1 MNRTPP
7 TAPAA
12 VAATAARAIAFAFAL
27 CATAA
32 LAGTPA
38 PAHAAGQPEIRPA
51 TSADAVAM
59 ADRFYAGFDFEAA
72 LSACRAGL
80 AVDSTSYDL
89 QWRLARSLI
98 DRGARAEYDKNKP
111 KAEAAYGE
119 AVAAGRRAVV
129 LDAAKPEGHLELA
142 VALGRLALFKGG
154 KDKIRL
160 SKEIKSEVDRA
171 LAIDPK
177 QDRAEHVLARWNR
190 GIAELNFF
198 EKAAA
203 NTILGGLPKGAT
215 MDEAVTHFEKAIAL
229 ESRLREPSRRA
240 GTDAAQAGAQGQ
252 GAGRVREGA
261 RLPAAHAVRHRVQ
274 EGRPAADGADAMSAF
289 AYDGIVLVEGVR
301 TPFVKAGGPF
311 AGIHAAELG
320 RLAIGE
326 LLARTGFDPARV
338 DEVILGNCG
347 TPPDAAN
354 IARVAAL
361 EAGVPAGVPAFT
373 VHRNCA
379 SGIESIAEAA
389 ARIAAGRASAVI
401 AGGTESMS
409 NYPLMMGPRLT
420 EAFAASSRG
429 RDPLAHGWRRSPAC
443 AAPTWPR
450 ASRSWRD
457 SPTR

>member
-12 VAATAARAIAFAFAL
+12 VAATAARAIAFAIAL
-27 CATAA
+27 CAATVAA
-32 LAGTPA
+32 CAGTPA
-38 PAHAAGQPEIRPA
+38 PAHAATDTAQA
-51 TSADAVAM
+51 VSASVAQADAH
-59 ADRFYAGFDFEAA
+59 YAKFDFEAA

-111 KAEAAYGE
+111 KAEAAYDE

-177 QDRAEHVLARWNR
+177 QDRAEHVLGRWNR

-215 MDEAVTHFEKAIAL
+215 MDEAVTHFERAIAL
-229 ESRLREPSRRA
+229 NPDYANHHVELGRTLLKLGLKAKARA
-240 GTDAAQAGAQGQ
+240 EFEKALACPQ
-252 GAGRVREGA
+252 
-261 RLPAAHAVRHRVQ
+261 
-274 EGRPAADGADAMSAF
+274 
-289 AYDGIVLVEGVR
+289 R
-301 TPFVKAGGPF
+301 TPFD
-311 AGIHAAELG
+311 AEYKK
-320 RLAIGE
+320 
-326 LLARTGFDPARV
+326 
-338 DEVILGNCG
+338 
-347 TPPDAAN
+347 DAQQ
-354 IARVAAL
+354 
-361 EAGVPAGVPAFT
+361 
-373 VHRNCA
+373 
-379 SGIESIAEAA
+379 
-389 ARIAAGRASAVI
+389 
-401 AGGTESMS
+401 
-409 NYPLMMGPRLT
+409 LMAQT
-420 EAFAASSRG
+420 Q
-429 RDPLAHGWRRSPAC
+429 
-443 AAPTWPR
+443 
-450 ASRSWRD
+450 
-457 SPTR
+457 